1 MNYGMSELA
10 SRWTSI
16 KKKNPLVLYGTLIVT
31 NREMRHRASSSKHLH
46 VTYCTK
52 ETLDM
57 HDHINKEPLKYPY
70 ITAHKRQD
78 TFPNLEHPLL
88 LNMKLIFIFCFS
100 AFSCHLHTHNTQK
113 LDKLNRLA
121 QIKVDLLKNR
131 GLMHFQWNVPH

>member
-1 MNYGMSELA
+1 MFFHQE
-10 SRWTSI
+10 
-16 KKKNPLVLYGTLIVT
+16 KNPLVLYGTLIVT

-88 LNMKLIFIFCFS
+88 VHETYFHLF
-100 AFSCHLHTHNTQK
+100 AFLRSLVTFTYITHK
-113 LDKLNRLA
+113 
-121 QIKVDLLKNR
+121 DLTS
-131 GLMHFQWNVPH
+131 